1 VPDRHLSTLDGAG
14 DDATLP
20 VPLVLAHRRG
30 SRAGTTTT
38 IDHGPVSVGRDP
50 SAGLCFDPRSD
61 FLVSNRHAR
70 LMQDGFGQWWIEDV
84 GSTNGTRV
92 NGVPL
97 LEPQRLWPGDVILLG
112 KTGLAEG
119 ACEFEVLPSSVSTA
133 SGVPTAVHPFRRDPE
148 TGAGAAAAPTPAA
161 VVPQI
166 PANSTASDASPPAE
180 REKGMGGI
188 LGLHK
193 IKDVIGNFM
202 SRREIQGSLERARSQ
217 LQRSAPSA
225 ANANQLLGRAAWEVV
240 GVDWERYITAQ
251 DCRAHDERVAQYGR
265 ERERLAAACDDVRR
279 EFEDFHTS
287 WRAEHERLTQ
297 EHRSRSD
304 ADESARAKL
313 ARAESLAREALA
325 PRLRSLEDL
334 TAAAGEFRDTQVPAP
349 SEDVEARLEI
359 LVDHA
364 QHVLNEMKRPIE
376 GMEEVLAGRRDARE
390 RAAATREALTESSAC
405 LQESLSRLRK
415 RESDRDERVNELKTK
430 LEAAGRELQQ
440 AEAQRGPSW
449 EALGAEI
456 SAAPD
461 SQLVTLPELVE
472 AQRSNAAVRSLRER
486 IADLEAQLD
495 TLR

>member
-1 VPDRHLSTLDGAG
+1 
-14 DDATLP
+14 
-20 VPLVLAHRRG
+20 
-30 SRAGTTTT
+30 
-38 IDHGPVSVGRDP
+38 
-50 SAGLCFDPRSD
+50 
-61 FLVSNRHAR
+61 
-70 LMQDGFGQWWIEDV
+70 
-84 GSTNGTRV
+84 
-92 NGVPL
+92 
-97 LEPQRLWPGDVILLG
+97 
-112 KTGLAEG
+112 
-119 ACEFEVLPSSVSTA
+119 
-133 SGVPTAVHPFRRDPE
+133 
-148 TGAGAAAAPTPAA
+148 
-161 VVPQI
+161 
-166 PANSTASDASPPAE
+166 
-180 REKGMGGI
+180 
-188 LGLHK
+188 
-193 IKDVIGNFM
+193 
-202 SRREIQGSLERARSQ
+202 
-217 LQRSAPSA
+217 
-225 ANANQLLGRAAWEVV
+225 
-240 GVDWERYITAQ
+240 
-251 DCRAHDERVAQYGR
+251 
-265 ERERLAAACDDVRR
+265 
-279 EFEDFHTS
+279 
-287 WRAEHERLTQ
+287 
-297 EHRSRSD
+297 
-304 ADESARAKL
+304 
-313 ARAESLAREALA
+313 
-325 PRLRSLEDL
+325 LRSLEDL